1 MKRDLRFY
9 LKLMFY
15 TFKISAFTFGG
26 GYVIVTLMKKQF
38 VDELGWIDEK
48 EMLDFTAMSQ
58 SSPGPIAVNASV
70 LVGNKVGGVVG
81 SIVALVGTVLPPL
94 IILTVISH
102 FYTAFI
108 KINAV
113 RYLLLGMQSGVSAV
127 ICDAV
132 YTMFKTVWKESRWI
146 ALITSVIAF
155 VLVAVLSVNVIII
168 IIACIILGIILY
180 GRGEK
185 KA

>member
-1 MKRDLRFY
+1 
-9 LKLMFY
+9 
-15 TFKISAFTFGG
+15 
-26 GYVIVTLMKKQF
+26 
-38 VDELGWIDEK
+38 
-48 EMLDFTAMSQ
+48 
-58 SSPGPIAVNASV
+58 
-70 LVGNKVGGVVG
+70 
-81 SIVALVGTVLPPL
+81 
-94 IILTVISH
+94 VISH